1 MRSLSVH
8 VRRSLFGALLGAA
21 LILGGGCQFAVDAYV
36 GPNFPSNEDA
46 TLKTNVPP
54 IPSFTISG
62 KADYDGGVTF
72 GGRTGFWFD
81 ALPMIDVGIFADV
94 SRVTQEVDDADFD
107 FVPISLL
114 PMVRVSLMKT
124 DEIPN
129 GRLQPYVGLGPSLV
143 YSELDNGNLE
153 DSSWDV
159 ALDARAGVTYMLLKS
174 FGLFTE
180 YRATYFEPNFDDTVP
195 GAAGSSVR
203 AELDSV
209 THHVLFG
216 TTFRF

>member
-8 VRRSLFGALLGAA
+8 VRRSLSGVLLGAA
-21 LILGGGCQFAVDAYV
+21 LFLGGGCQFAVDAYV
-36 GPNFPSNEDA
+36 GPNFPSDEDA

-54 IPSFTISG
+54 GASFKVSG

-72 GGRTGFWFD
+72 GGRTGFWFE
-81 ALPMIDVGIFADV
+81 AFPLIDIGIFADV
-94 SRVTQEVDDADFD
+94 SGVTQEVEDADFD

-114 PMVRVSLMKT
+114 PMVRMPLMKT

-143 YSELDNGNLE
+143 YSELDNGDLKDNT
-153 DSSWDV
+153 WDL
-159 ALDARAGVTYMLLKS
+159 ALDARAGVTFMLLKS

-180 YRATYFEPNFDDTVP
+180 YRATYFEPDFDDSVP
-195 GAAGSSVR
+195 GAPGSSVR
-203 AELDSV
+203 ADLDSL